1 MTFDY
6 FVGVITPV
14 VSDII
19 ERIGLDMPVLDLGWP
34 PLTSMAWS
42 FKFAPLLLVVL
53 MIINILMIVFKLTK
67 TVNIDIWNYWHL
79 IFIGALVYFESK
91 NILLTFIITIAS
103 FILILKLA
111 EWTAKDINKAMDM
124 DGICVTHLASLIHY
138 PLALVGNNIIEKIP
152 GLNRIDADAEAIQK
166 KLGLF
171 GQPMFIGLILGLLL
185 GLTAGYEIKKIL
197 EVGVRFAAV
206 IYILPIMSGIL
217 GDSLIPISEGMKNF
231 LKKIPNM
238 DQAYIGLDVAVLFR
252 LPENMVTMLLLIPT
266 SIVLAIILPGVNF
279 IPLGDLT
286 SILLPVAFIT
296 LATGGNIIRSYIIG
310 IPILIGSLYGASY
323 MAPTLTNMALDMNY
337 NVVDNAM
344 FTSFIDGGNSFRLW
358 IVTLLRGNLIAMLFI
373 PIIFLLLYYTY
384 RHVKKSQV
392 QRDI

>member
-1 MTFDY
+1 MEILNNFISYFLSFEPFVLLPIIIFILAIIFKININTAIKSSLQLGIGFVGIFMTFDY

-171 GQPMFIGLILGLLL
+171 G
-185 GLTAGYEIKKIL
+185 
-197 EVGVRFAAV
+197 
-206 IYILPIMSGIL
+206 
-217 GDSLIPISEGMKNF
+217 
-231 LKKIPNM
+231 
-238 DQAYIGLDVAVLFR
+238 
-252 LPENMVTMLLLIPT
+252 
-266 SIVLAIILPGVNF
+266 
-279 IPLGDLT
+279 
-286 SILLPVAFIT
+286 
-296 LATGGNIIRSYIIG
+296 
-310 IPILIGSLYGASY
+310 
-323 MAPTLTNMALDMNY
+323 
-337 NVVDNAM
+337 
-344 FTSFIDGGNSFRLW
+344 
-358 IVTLLRGNLIAMLFI
+358 
-373 PIIFLLLYYTY
+373 
-384 RHVKKSQV
+384 
-392 QRDI
+392 